1 MSKATI
7 QQACFAEF
15 LATAIFIYI
24 GCGSV
29 LAYNVTAGSIVGI
42 ALAFGLGI
50 STLAFSIGHV
60 SGGHINPMVTIAM
73 VIVGEITYAN
83 AALYIIS
90 QLVGSIVGAAMLLIS
105 TSKSELA
112 MATNGISDQTNTGGA
127 FVMEAVLS
135 FLLVF
140 VILQTSV
147 HPSSG
152 AGNNAPLAIGFAVFL
167 AHIVAI
173 PFTGTSINPA
183 RSFGPAVVSGNM
195 DELWLFIVAPIVGG
209 SIAALVGKYILLPCD
224 SNDDEEEKEPKKEF
238 QKVETNENVEEDVPV
253 EEV

>member
-1 MSKATI
+1 MSKAINTKEEACFA
-7 QQACFAEF
+7 QCFAEF
-15 LATAIFIYI
+15 LATAIFVYL

-42 ALAFGLGI
+42 ALAFGLGFA
-50 STLAFSIGHV
+50 TLTFSIGHI

-73 VIVGEITYAN
+73 LILGEISFVKSAF
-83 AALYIIS
+83 YILS
-90 QLVGSIVGAAMLLIS
+90 QLLGSVVGAAMLLL
-105 TSKSELA
+105 TTNVDELIK
-112 MATNGISDQTNTGGA
+112 ATNGISDKTTVGGA
-127 FVMEAVLS
+127 FAMESVLS

-140 VILQTSV
+140 VIIQTAI

-183 RSFGPAVVSGNM
+183 RSFGPAIVTGNL
-195 DELWLFIVAPIVGG
+195 DDLWVFIVAPIVGG
-209 SIAALVGKYILLPCD
+209 SFAAMVGKCLLLPC
-224 SNDDEEEKEPKKEF
+224 SCEEEETEEF
-238 QKVETNENVEEDVPV
+238 SRVETKETQEEA
-253 EEV
+253 